1 MIADRM
7 RSYAP
12 SRRVSAASVLRAGT
26 AVFERTVTR
35 LTFQFARKASDMQ
48 NGASRGKAGRAV
60 GRIARP
66 IDQLSVSEIAAAYR
80 RRALS
85 PIEVVDAC
93 LAAIEAR
100 NPQLNAFVTV
110 TAEEARAQAREAEER
125 LRVAGEDVPPL
136 CGIPFSVKD
145 TLPTAGVRTTF
156 GSRLFADFVPNEDCA
171 AVAAVKRAGGIL
183 LGKTNSPAFGWTGIT
198 HNKLFGATPNPWN
211 PAVTAADRAAE
222 PRWRRWLAL
231 RPSILAPTAA
241 VRCASP
247 PRSPARSASSHPT
260 VGWQIIRL
268 GPIGAFSISGPLHA
282 GWRILR
288 P

>member
-1 MIADRM
+1 M
-7 RSYAP
+7 
-12 SRRVSAASVLRAGT
+12 
-26 AVFERTVTR
+26 
-35 LTFQFARKASDMQ
+35 
-48 NGASRGKAGRAV
+48 

-66 IDQLSVSEIAAAYR
+66 IDQLSVSDIAAAYR

-198 HNKLFGATPNPWN
+198 HNKLFGATPNP
-211 PAVTAADRAAE
+211 
-222 PRWRRWLAL
+222 
-231 RPSILAPTAA
+231 
-241 VRCASP
+241 
-247 PRSPARSASSHPT
+247 
-260 VGWQIIRL
+260 
-268 GPIGAFSISGPLHA
+268 
-282 GWRILR
+282 
-288 P
+288 